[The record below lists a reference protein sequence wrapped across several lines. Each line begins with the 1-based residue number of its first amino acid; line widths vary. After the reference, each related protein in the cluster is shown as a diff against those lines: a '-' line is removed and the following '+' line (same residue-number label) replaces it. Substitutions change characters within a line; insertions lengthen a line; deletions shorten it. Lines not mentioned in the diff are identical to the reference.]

1 MRRNVNLLLV
11 SYQFERKERGKKK
24 KKREPVILNCSSPEL
39 ATLFVSA
46 EAIGLGLG
54 LQIFRLA

>member
-11 SYQFERKERGKKK
+11 SYQFERKGEKK

>member
-11 SYQFERKERGKKK
+11 SYQFERKERGKK